1 MTMAV
6 VVFDIPEFRA
16 LYPSIVATDAQLRMF
31 FSIAE
36 GFLDNTE
43 CSIVKDV
50 EARKTMLY
58 LLVAHLATLNQQTE
72 SGNAVVGRVA
82 SATEGSVSISLD
94 YGTLGNNERWYLQ
107 TPYGATYWQITKKY
121 RSFLYRLGKS
131 PMPVRR
137 TYVQ

>member
-6 VVFDIPEFRA
+6 VVFDIDEFRE
-16 LYPSIVATDAQLRMF
+16 LYPKIVATDAQLRMF

-36 GFLDNTE
+36 GFLDNTD
-43 CSIVKDV
+43 CSIVKSI
-50 EARKTMLY
+50 EERKNLLY
-58 LLVAHLATLNQQTE
+58 LLTAHLAWLNQQAE
-72 SGNAVVGRVA
+72 GGNAVVGRVA
-82 SATEGSVSISLD
+82 SASEGSVSISLD
-94 YGTLGNNERWYLQ
+94 YGTMGNNERFYLQ
-107 TPYGATYWQITKKY
+107 GPYGNLYWQMTKKY

>member
-6 VVFDIPEFRA
+6 VVFDIDEFRA
-16 LYPSIVATDAQLRMF
+16 LYPNIVATDAQLRMF

-36 GFLDNTE
+36 GFLDNTD

-50 EARKTMLY
+50 AARKTMLY
-58 LLVAHLATLNQQTE
+58 LLVAHLASLNQQAE

-94 YGTLGNNERWYLQ
+94 YGTMGNNERF
-107 TPYGATYWQITKKY
+107 I
-121 RSFLYRLGKS
+121 S
-131 PMPVRR
+131 
-137 TYVQ
+137 